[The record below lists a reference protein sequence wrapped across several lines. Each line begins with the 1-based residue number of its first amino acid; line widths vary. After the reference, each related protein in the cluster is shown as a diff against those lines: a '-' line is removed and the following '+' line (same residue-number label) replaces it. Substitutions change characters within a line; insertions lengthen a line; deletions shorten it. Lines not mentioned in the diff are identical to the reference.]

1 MYDVR
6 CPFYDLHGEILKMSE
21 RKFPTILLIRHGE
34 TQWNVE
40 GRLQGGQDAPLTL
53 NGFRQ
58 ICAVAENIR
67 DVWSDL
73 LVGGAVSYLSSPL
86 GRARQ
91 TASIL
96 SDCWGIRYSGFRF
109 YDAIKERNYGS
120 WEGRT
125 LSEVSQSRPAEF
137 EAHQRDPWDYCVPSG
152 ESKFQLHTRIKN
164 WLETLSVDQ
173 PHVVVTHSGCFRLIR
188 GLYVR
193 ASQTEMDN
201 YREPQTTSYLL
212 KGGKSFERAM
222 SEKLATSFKLNP
234 QALTVQI

>member
-1 MYDVR
+1 
-6 CPFYDLHGEILKMSE
+6 MSE
-21 RKFPTILLIRHGE
+21 RKLPTILLIRHGE

-67 DVWSDL
+67 DLWSDL
-73 LVGGAVSYLSSPL
+73 RIAGPVNYLTSPL

-96 SDCWGIRYSGFRF
+96 SDCWDIGYSGFKF
-109 YDAIKERNYGS
+109 DSKLQERNYGT
-120 WEGRT
+120 WEGMT

-137 EAHQRDPWDYCVPSG
+137 NAYQCDPWNYPVPEG
-152 ESKFQLHTRIKN
+152 ESKTQLSIRIKG
-164 WLETLSVDQ
+164 WLEKLPTDQ
-173 PHVVVTHSGCFRLIR
+173 SHVVVTHSGCFRLIR
-188 GLYVR
+188 GLYVG
-193 ASQTEMDN
+193 ASQAEIDE

-212 KGGKSFERAM
+212 DHGGAYECEMPLELSKRFG
-222 SEKLATSFKLNP
+222 LNP
-234 QALTVQI
+234 KALTVHI